1 MYFSTATSSSVSFT
15 PSCPAKQNIGE
26 AKAKL
31 RPAPQEPSLNRLLF
45 RVAPLHITSQAGPAL
60 WSSAAME
67 TRSLLRQ
74 IIGYGMPFGVLILLT
89 VAAHVDGQVSATSDT
104 RPVGTTIFPPMS
116 AFTTERVGTELATS
130 PSPAKPSA
138 LPLSQSTA
146 AAKKLSLKTA
156 TTDTILQE
164 SSTDEDATITNN
176 TSGPHP
182 STGPAISLTTETAVV
197 GQKFAIR
204 PTTEAA
210 VVGQKTGTTS
220 GVANPLNTTTAPLET
235 TVGSTSGIKP
245 RSNSKQTTKGEAQP
259 SPKPEQDVVD
269 DTKTMDNRTHWPAQ
283 WPSTTTAVPQTTS
296 AVLGPRASSENNS
309 QTGIIVAAV
318 LCALLFLILLIA
330 ILLCWR
336 RRRSGS
342 TSFNEGW
349 AGQVAL
355 PDDSALD
362 RDVEQGAVPAKEE
375 ETKRN
380 TLITFSGKRQSRVPS
395 VAMEEIGE
403 KGESGENQKL
413 LCGDAGGGSS
423 PEASGKANGRLS
435 ESTMQSSQE
444 IVFPPPP
451 ANQE

>member
-1 MYFSTATSSSVSFT
+1 
-15 PSCPAKQNIGE
+15 
-26 AKAKL
+26 
-31 RPAPQEPSLNRLLF
+31 
-45 RVAPLHITSQAGPAL
+45 
-60 WSSAAME
+60 ME

-104 RPVGTTIFPPMS
+104 RPVGTTIFPPTS
-116 AFTTERVGTELATS
+116 TFTTERVGTELATS
-130 PSPAKPSA
+130 ASPAKPSA
-138 LPLSQSTA
+138 LPLSQPTA
-146 AAKKLSLKTA
+146 AAKKLSLKAA
-156 TTDTILQE
+156 TTETALQD
-164 SSTDEDATITNN
+164 SSTDEDETITNN
-176 TSGPHP
+176 TSGRHP
-182 STGPAISLTTETAVV
+182 STGPAISLTTEAAVV
-197 GQKFAIR
+197 GQKFAIS

-210 VVGQKTGTTS
+210 VVGQKFAISPTTEAAAVGQKTGTTS

-235 TVGSTSGIKP
+235 TVGGISGLKP

-296 AVLGPRASSENNS
+296 PVLGPRASSEKS

-318 LCALLFLILLIA
+318 LCALLFLILLTA
-330 ILLCWR
+330 VLLCRR

-362 RDVEQGAVPAKEE
+362 RDVEQGAAPAKEE

-423 PEASGKANGRLS
+423 PEASGQANGKLP

-444 IVFPPPP
+444 MVFPPPP

>member
-1 MYFSTATSSSVSFT
+1 
-15 PSCPAKQNIGE
+15 
-26 AKAKL
+26 
-31 RPAPQEPSLNRLLF
+31 
-45 RVAPLHITSQAGPAL
+45 
-60 WSSAAME
+60 ME

-74 IIGYGMPFGVLILLT
+74 IIGYGMPFVILILLT
-89 VAAHVDGQVSATSDT
+89 MAAHVDGQVSATSDT
-104 RPVGTTIFPPMS
+104 RPVGTTIFPPTS
-116 AFTTERVGTELATS
+116 TFTTERVGTELATS
-130 PSPAKPSA
+130 ASPAKPSA
-138 LPLSQSTA
+138 LPLSQPTA
-146 AAKKLSLKTA
+146 AAKKLSLKAA
-156 TTDTILQE
+156 TTETALQD
-164 SSTDEDATITNN
+164 SSTDEDETITNN
-176 TSGPHP
+176 TSGRHP
-182 STGPAISLTTETAVV
+182 STGPAISLTTEAAVV
-197 GQKFAIR
+197 GQKFAIS

-210 VVGQKTGTTS
+210 VVGQKFAISPTTEAAVVGQKFAISPTTEAAAVGQKTGTTS
-220 GVANPLNTTTAPLET
+220 GMANPLNTTTAPLET
-235 TVGSTSGIKP
+235 TVGGISGLKP

-296 AVLGPRASSENNS
+296 PVLGPRASSEKS

-318 LCALLFLILLIA
+318 LCALLFLILLTA
-330 ILLCWR
+330 VLLCRR

-362 RDVEQGAVPAKEE
+362 RDVEQGAAPAKEE

-423 PEASGKANGRLS
+423 PEASGQANGKLP